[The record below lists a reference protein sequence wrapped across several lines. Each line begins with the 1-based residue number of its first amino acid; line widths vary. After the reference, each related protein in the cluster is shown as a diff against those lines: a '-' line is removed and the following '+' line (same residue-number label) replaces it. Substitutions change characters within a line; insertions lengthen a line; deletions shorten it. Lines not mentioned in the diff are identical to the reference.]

1 MSKALGAA
9 AVALVCAAV
18 LFNVMRKADES
29 PRPQEAVFAVF
40 DSARAG
46 DVKGY
51 LSEFSGEMRERLAEQ
66 AERDGEERFAE
77 YLQQSTREIAGIYIQ
92 KEVQFGEAEV
102 RLDVDFIFPTRTER
116 QRYRLVKEGKAW
128 KISDIQDAEYREP
141 VEEYGAHISGLIP
154 GDEAQGE
161 GD

>member
-1 MSKALGAA
+1 MRKALGAA
-9 AVALVCAAV
+9 AVVLVSAAV
-18 LFNVMRKADES
+18 IFNIMRGGDEPS
-29 PRPQEAVFAVF
+29 RPQDAVFAVI

-51 LSEFSGEMRERLAEQ
+51 LSGFSGGMRERLAEQ
-66 AERDGEERFAE
+66 AERDGEGRFAE
-77 YLQQSTREIAGIYIQ
+77 YLQQSAREIAGIYIQ

-102 RLDVDFIFPTRTER
+102 QLDVDFIFPARTEK

-128 KISDIQDAEYREP
+128 KISDIQNAEYREAI
-141 VEEYGAHISGLIP
+141 EEYGAYISELIP